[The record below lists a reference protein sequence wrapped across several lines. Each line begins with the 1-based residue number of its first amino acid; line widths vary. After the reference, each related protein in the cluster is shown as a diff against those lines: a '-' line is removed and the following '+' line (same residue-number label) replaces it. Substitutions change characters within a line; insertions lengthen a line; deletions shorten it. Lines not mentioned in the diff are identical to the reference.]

1 MLSLNKLVMP
11 LLPMIL
17 QSLTGKSDQAGN
29 MVSQMQLLSLVSS
42 EVKKQMSK
50 LILKISFALVA
61 TGVLIYSLIILAQ
74 YAHTFMQTYEN
85 GPVFSVIF
93 FAALTGLCVFG
104 LFMMFREEP
113 PPAPVKSFQ
122 SLGRSFSFEKIYTN
136 FLEGLA
142 QGIEHNQ
149 EVHRTEKTGSY
160 RPSEESDSAQQSFF
174 KKDDEYA
181 ALERDYLRSFG
192 DRRRPEP
199 RNSYDMN

>member
-1 MLSLNKLVMP
+1 MLSLNKLLMP

-17 QSLTGKSDQAGN
+17 QSLTGKNDQGGN
-29 MVSQMQLLSLVSS
+29 MVSQVQLLSLVSS

-61 TGVLIYSLIILAQ
+61 TGVLIYSLIVLAQ

-85 GPVFSVIF
+85 GPIFSVVF

-113 PPAPVKSFQ
+113 PSAPVQSFR
-122 SLGRSFSFEKIYTN
+122 SLGNSFSFEKIYTN

-149 EVHRTEKTGSY
+149 AVHKAEQTGSY
-160 RPSEESDSAQQSFF
+160 RPTETTASTQESFSKNDS
-174 KKDDEYA
+174 EYA
-181 ALERDYLRSFG
+181 ALERDYLKSFG
-192 DRRRPEP
+192 NSRRPEP